1 MDGKVSR
8 AQARYCLLTYWRA
21 YYHTDSL
28 TYHHKAAKH
37 GERVGN
43 QNFSVVDPVQYSE
56 RFQKFVADA
65 LV

>member
-1 MDGKVSR
+1 M
-8 AQARYCLLTYWRA
+8 LTIMILT
-21 YYHTDSL
+21 HLL

>member
-1 MDGKVSR
+1 MSR
-8 AQARYCLLTYWRA
+8 ATSSTLLPTYWHA
-21 YYHTDSL
+21 YYHGTDSL

>member
-1 MDGKVSR
+1 MIG
-8 AQARYCLLTYWRA
+8 
-21 YYHTDSL
+21 TDPP
-28 TYHHKAAKH
+28 TYHYQAAKH
-37 GERVGN
+37 GERVGS

>member
-1 MDGKVSR
+1 MVPR
-8 AQARYCLLTYWRA
+8 AISHAPLQ
-21 YYHTDSL
+21 TDRVIGTDPP
-28 TYHHKAAKH
+28 TYHYQAAKH
-37 GERVGN
+37 GERVGS